1 MAEHAGGYVWFD
13 GVYSTNQVHQRTR
26 FKCAPHPDQNQADGS
41 PGWKRH
47 PFYVQMPRREPLRTL
62 ATLDRI
68 CDECEHLLVRSE
80 GPVTPHRFIFSAREA
95 AKVLVKVA
103 TGETYRDASREVRD
117 IANRFVATGANGH
130 GIASNNGSLAADYL
144 DLFADVVY
152 DHYKPAAWPE
162 IVALDALPFRVR
174 DWVKGKSIPGGKP
187 VASILGA
194 FGYPA
199 AGKKGRVWHLAISG
213 GLDRLSW
220 VAFLRSMP
228 TDPNKPPTWVVCDD
242 DAAIQGAVKVV
253 WPEATI
259 YISDGHIQR
268 NGLDRIRG
276 DFGGRRTEVETAI
289 EHSTRGPAQ
298 WAALETLAASVPD
311 NATLIAW
318 IKGKRPLMARQF
330 AVVRPGH
337 PQGAGAL
344 EQFFTVLRDAIGI
357 RRYRFRNAGRLERLA
372 KMVALRRAK
381 LSDERRF
388 ARIIRTH
395 LDARAGRVG
404 VGFRE
409 RADHDGVSSIAALE
423 RGAIVRRAAAV
434 GFKLAPDFD
443 PKKARSQVS
452 DAAGRHAAKQRLNA
466 LPPSEQRAV
475 KEAKRAYMRDYMAKR
490 REREDSDRKA
500 KGLPPI
506 KRKGAYGPRKQKPL
520 SVISPEE
527 LAHPSEDF

>member
-289 EHSTRGPAQ
+289 EHSTSGQRHLDRLDQGEAAPDGAPVRGCQAGP
-298 WAALETLAASVPD
+298 S
-311 NATLIAW
+311 
-318 IKGKRPLMARQF
+318 ARRGR
-330 AVVRPGH
+330 AR
-337 PQGAGAL
+337 
-344 EQFFTVLRDAIGI
+344 TVLHGSPRRD
-357 RRYRFRNAGRLERLA
+357 RDP
-372 KMVALRRAK
+372 ALP
-381 LSDERRF
+381 
-388 ARIIRTH
+388 
-395 LDARAGRVG
+395 VPQ
-404 VGFRE
+404 
-409 RADHDGVSSIAALE
+409 
-423 RGAIVRRAAAV
+423 RRAARTSRQ
-434 GFKLAPDFD
+434 D
-443 PKKARSQVS
+443 
-452 DAAGRHAAKQRLNA
+452 GR
-466 LPPSEQRAV
+466 PPSCEV
-475 KEAKRAYMRDYMAKR
+475 ER
-490 REREDSDRKA
+490 RT
-500 KGLPPI
+500 
-506 KRKGAYGPRKQKPL
+506 
-520 SVISPEE
+520 
-527 LAHPSEDF
+527 